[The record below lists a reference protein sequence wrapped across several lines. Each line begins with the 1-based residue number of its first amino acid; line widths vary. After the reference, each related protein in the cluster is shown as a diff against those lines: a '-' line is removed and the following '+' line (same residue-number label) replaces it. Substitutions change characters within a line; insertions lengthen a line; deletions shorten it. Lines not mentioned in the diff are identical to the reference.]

1 MTDNTLA
8 RWTRGLD
15 AAAISEV
22 DRRAVATT
30 ENARAS
36 VLEYSGADALHAW
49 GVLGRMFADAD
60 ASPTLVARTVHA
72 LAAARSGEPLPGAA
86 SEARAFGA
94 QEDALAEAALLE
106 AFVAAQ
112 REAIE
117 LRMADRWRFPR
128 CVVRIDDTT
137 AAVAAS
143 FPNDDADAL
152 GRWADEVASGL
163 AKLGV
168 RRVHVDGDRAAQAAL
183 ADALSVAGIDLLR
196 PRHLR

>member
-1 MTDNTLA
+1 MNETLA
-8 RWTRGLD
+8 RWTRALSD
-15 AAAISEV
+15 AALSEV
-22 DRRAVATT
+22 DRRAIAAT

-49 GVLGRMFADAD
+49 AVLGRLMADAD
-60 ASPTLVARTVHA
+60 ASPTLVARTVDALLTAAPGTRDGA
-72 LAAARSGEPLPGAA
+72 LA
-86 SEARAFGA
+86 
-94 QEDALAEAALLE
+94 QAALLE
-106 AFVAAQ
+106 AFVAGQ

-128 CVVRIDDTT
+128 CVVRIDDST

-143 FPNDDADAL
+143 FPSEDADEL
-152 GRWADEVASGL
+152 GRWADQVASGL

-168 RRVHVDGDRAAQAAL
+168 RRVHVDGNGAAQAAL

-196 PRHLR
+196 PRSLR

>member
-1 MTDNTLA
+1 MNETLA
-8 RWTRGLD
+8 RWSRELS
-15 AAAISEV
+15 AAAISEL
-22 DRRAVATT
+22 DRRAIAAT

-49 GVLGRMFADAD
+49 AVLGRLMADAD
-60 ASPTLVARTVHA
+60 ASPTLVARTVDC
-72 LAAARSGEPLPGAA
+72 LAAAAPDTRSAAPG
-86 SEARAFGA
+86 SLA
-94 QEDALAEAALLE
+94 QAALLE
-106 AFVAAQ
+106 AFVAGQ

-128 CVVRIDDTT
+128 CVVRIDDAT

-143 FPNDDADAL
+143 FPSEDADEL

-168 RRVHVDGDRAAQAAL
+168 RRVHVDGDRAALSAL